1 MTFDRTI
8 SVPHTVGHPN
18 GEAYLR
24 KVFPKGH
31 NINKVLY
38 WNLPF
43 KFTGSKVG
51 GFSTTWS

>member
-51 GFSTTWS
+51 GFSATWS

>member
-8 SVPHTVGHPN
+8 SVAHTVGNLN

-24 KVFPKGH
+24 TVFPKGH

-51 GFSTTWS
+51 GFSATLS